1 MQASATGIA
10 LTAVAD
16 GLPGFGWCKRN
27 DVVYTD
33 LPEKTSLIIALITR
47 LIWGEKKIDNNSKQR
62 ATAYLHRFRLN
73 QLHNISQISN
83 KSY

>member
-10 LTAVAD
+10 LTDVAD

-33 LPEKTSLIIALITR
+33 LPEKTSLIIALIMR
-47 LIWGEKKIDNNSKQR
+47 LIWKKNR
-62 ATAYLHRFRLN
+62 
-73 QLHNISQISN
+73 
-83 KSY
+83 